1 MRVLA
6 IDASLRNTGVAIVDA
21 NNGKPQ
27 SVYFGTIHNKSAM
40 RPSSCLVCIRD
51 RLAELIREHAPDCC
65 ALESVIYVQSYKT
78 AIILGAA
85 RGAAI
90 LAAAEKGLPVFEYP
104 PKRIKQSTV
113 GRGGARQES
122 GRVHGARAAWSNRN
136 AGCRR
141 RRRAGNRSY
150 SPAHARGSGAWSS
163 GRNANMNLADGTTG
177 AERRLAKTFGTAAR
191 PNLHVRWLGR
201 TEFAH
206 ALALQEEL
214 AAKKREDAS
223 LEDQL
228 LLLEHEPVYTIGRTP
243 DRSSL
248 SATGRI
254 RRGELGAAHLPHPV
268 FSINRG
274 GQATYHGPGQLM
286 GYPII
291 DLRRCGQDLHKYL
304 RWLEQLLIDLL
315 AQYDIAAQRRESL
328 TGVWVENRK
337 IASIGVG
344 VRHWITMHGFALNVG
359 GDLSPF
365 DHIVPCGIND
375 VAITS
380 MEKETK
386 KSFTVASVAPTLE
399 KLTLDSIVTLR
410 VAPETQVMNA

>member
-1 MRVLA
+1 
-6 IDASLRNTGVAIVDA
+6 
-21 NNGKPQ
+21 
-27 SVYFGTIHNKSAM
+27 
-40 RPSSCLVCIRD
+40 
-51 RLAELIREHAPDCC
+51 
-65 ALESVIYVQSYKT
+65 
-78 AIILGAA
+78 
-85 RGAAI
+85 
-90 LAAAEKGLPVFEYP
+90 
-104 PKRIKQSTV
+104 
-113 GRGGARQES
+113 
-122 GRVHGARAAWSNRN
+122 
-136 AGCRR
+136 
-141 RRRAGNRSY
+141 
-150 SPAHARGSGAWSS
+150 
-163 GRNANMNLADGTTG
+163 MNLARHLN
-177 AERRLAKTFGTAAR
+177 A
-191 PNLHVRWLGR
+191 RWLGR
-201 TEFAH
+201 MEFAR

-228 LLLEHEPVYTIGRTP
+228 LILEHEPVYTIGRTP

-254 RRGELGAAHLPHPV
+254 RRGELGSAHLPHPL

-328 TGVWVENRK
+328 TGVWVEDRK

-344 VRHWITMHGFALNVG
+344 VRHWITMHGFALNVC

-365 DHIVPCGIND
+365 DHIVPCGINN

-386 KSFTVASVAPTLE
+386 RALIVAEVARTLE
-399 KLTLDSIVTLR
+399 KLALDSIVSLR
-410 VAPETQVMNA
+410 VAPETQLINA

>member
-1 MRVLA
+1 MLP
-6 IDASLRNTGVAIVDA
+6 RNT
-21 NNGKPQ
+21 KPASQ
-27 SVYFGTIHNKSAM
+27 GR
-40 RPSSCLVCIRD
+40 RP
-51 RLAELIREHAPDCC
+51 PD
-65 ALESVIYVQSYKT
+65 L
-78 AIILGAA
+78 
-85 RGAAI
+85 
-90 LAAAEKGLPVFEYP
+90 
-104 PKRIKQSTV
+104 
-113 GRGGARQES
+113 
-122 GRVHGARAAWSNRN
+122 RVHWLARIN
-136 AGCRR
+136 
-141 RRRAGNRSY
+141 
-150 SPAHARGSGAWSS
+150 
-163 GRNANMNLADGTTG
+163 
-177 AERRLAKTFGTAAR
+177 
-191 PNLHVRWLGR
+191 
-201 TEFAH
+201 FAH

-214 AAKKREDAS
+214 AAKKREDTA

-248 SATGRI
+248 
-254 RRGELGAAHLPHPV
+254 LGSAHLPHPV

-315 AQYDIAAQRRESL
+315 ARYDIAAQRRESL

-344 VRHWITMHGFALNVG
+344 VRHWITMHGFALNVC

-365 DHIVPCGIND
+365 DHIVPCGINN

-386 KSFTVASVAPTLE
+386 KSFTVANIARAVE
-399 KLTLDSIVTLR
+399 KLALDSIVTLR
-410 VAPETQVMNA
+410 VASET

>member
-1 MRVLA
+1 
-6 IDASLRNTGVAIVDA
+6 
-21 NNGKPQ
+21 
-27 SVYFGTIHNKSAM
+27 
-40 RPSSCLVCIRD
+40 
-51 RLAELIREHAPDCC
+51 
-65 ALESVIYVQSYKT
+65 
-78 AIILGAA
+78 
-85 RGAAI
+85 
-90 LAAAEKGLPVFEYP
+90 
-104 PKRIKQSTV
+104 
-113 GRGGARQES
+113 
-122 GRVHGARAAWSNRN
+122 
-136 AGCRR
+136 
-141 RRRAGNRSY
+141 
-150 SPAHARGSGAWSS
+150 
-163 GRNANMNLADGTTG
+163 MNLADGTTG
-177 AERRLAKTFGTAAR
+177 AVRRLAKTFGTASR

-254 RRGELGAAHLPHPV
+254 GRGELGSTHLPHPV

-315 AQYDIAAQRRESL
+315 ARYDIAAQRRESL

-344 VRHWITMHGFALNVG
+344 VRHWITMHGFALNVC

-365 DHIVPCGIND
+365 DHIVPCGINN

-386 KSFTVASVAPTLE
+386 KSFTVANIARAVE
-399 KLTLDSIVTLR
+399 KLALDSIVSLR